1 VGVFGV
7 SRLIRLPDKWS
18 EAMSSIL
25 LVDDD
30 PLHAS
35 VRKAILQR
43 RFPNVKRVSGAAEA
57 LCLVEQTHVA
67 RDLQMV
73 VSSDRLTGIDLQ
85 SFLAELR
92 LRIPDVPVLVIC
104 DKDRCEDELAT
115 YSVHFL
121 KRPVSADDL
130 LSATSRLLR
139 SFERLQLKTA

>member
-1 VGVFGV
+1 
-7 SRLIRLPDKWS
+7 
-18 EAMSSIL
+18 MNTIL

-35 VRKAILQR
+35 VRKAILER
-43 RFPNVKRVSGAAEA
+43 KFADVKRVSGAAEA
-57 LCLVEQTHVA
+57 LCLLEQTHIS

-73 VSSDRLTGIDLQ
+73 VTSDRLTEIDLP
-85 SFLAELR
+85 SFLAELH

-104 DKDRCEDELAT
+104 DKDRCQEELAT

-130 LSATSRLLR
+130 LIAARKLLTSMDRLR
-139 SFERLQLKTA
+139 LKTA

>member
-1 VGVFGV
+1 
-7 SRLIRLPDKWS
+7 
-18 EAMSSIL
+18 MSKIL

-43 RFPNVKRVSGAAEA
+43 RFDEVRRVSGAAEA
-57 LCLVEQTHVA
+57 LSLLEQTRMG

-73 VSSDRLTGIDLQ
+73 VTSDRLTEIDLP
-85 SFLAELR
+85 SFLAELHI
-92 LRIPDVPVLVIC
+92 RIPDVPVLVIC
-104 DKDRCEDELAT
+104 DKDRCQQELAS

-130 LSATSRLLR
+130 LIAARNLLTSMDRLR
-139 SFERLQLKTA
+139 LKTA